1 MNNDIVDA
9 DAKTVWDYL
18 QLHQT
23 IKQSDAI
30 FVLCSMDTRV
40 AEYAAKLFNQGLAEY
55 LIISGGAGKL
65 TKGIFNRPEAQV
77 FRDIALAVGVPAAK
91 IIIEDKS
98 TNTGENVRFTYN
110 LLQAKGFNPNS
121 MILVQKP
128 YMERRTYATFM
139 KQWPG
144 KSVDICIT
152 SPQLSY
158 DEYPNDNCPRNLIL
172 NVMVGDMQRIK
183 EYAKLGLQINQD
195 IPDNVWQAYERLV
208 EAGFTTHLLR

>member
-1 MNNDIVDA
+1 MNNDKVNS
-9 DAKTVWDYL
+9 DAKTVWNYL
-18 QLHQT
+18 QLHQA
-23 IKQSDAI
+23 IKKSDAI

-40 AEYAAKLFNQGLAEY
+40 AEYAAKIFNLGLAEW

-65 TKGIFNRPEAQV
+65 TKGIFNKPEAHI
-77 FRDIALAVGVPAAK
+77 FSDIASALGVPAAK
-91 IIIEDKS
+91 IILEDKS
-98 TNTGENVRFTYN
+98 TNTGENIRFTYD
-110 LLQAKGFNPNS
+110 LLQAKGLNLNS

-144 KSVDICIT
+144 KFIDICIT

-158 DEYPNDNCPRNLIL
+158 DEYPNDDCPRNLVL
-172 NVMVGDMQRIK
+172 NVMVGDMQRIR

-208 EAGFTTHLLR
+208 QAGFTSHLLQ